1 MKNENQVE
9 VGDFITYKDHFTM
22 AVVAINDDK
31 IFALCHENHKMAK
44 FQPDDPNIKIVK
56 KKGCK
61 AIVDAIYS
69 DLDFFKGG
77 HK

>member
-31 IFALCHENHKMAK
+31 IFALCNENHKMARI
-44 FQPDDPNIKIVK
+44 IKIK
-56 KKGCK
+56 KKAACK
-61 AIVDAIYS
+61 SIVNAFYKDMEYT
-69 DLDFFKGG
+69 K
-77 HK
+77 